1 MKLRGHKA
9 ERRGNS
15 AVKMY
20 GNWTDHMKRPAQ
32 VKVSWGHLENPT
44 SEPQLISDGDV
55 KETTDV
61 YFAIAE
67 MAWSMGWR
75 PKGLPGFVAHMI
87 NNYKIPQE

>member
-9 ERRGNS
+9 ERRGNA